1 MTLPII
7 PSKSTVWRGVA
18 PDKQSARTFFGT
30 LRLETESHTYTV
42 TDHRCTIVTARR
54 D

>member
-7 PSKSTVWRGVA
+7 PPKSTVWLGVV
-18 PDKQSARTFFGT
+18 PGKWSARTFFGT

-42 TDHRCTIVTARR
+42 TDHRCLIVTARR